1 MMNLKATEMKQTI
14 IISLIVGLLAFFG
27 GYFLNQAKLISAQNF
42 NKRAGN
48 KQIQTNTS
56 QGNNVKINSLSGAV
70 KAINGNTLTLKIN
83 QSDER
88 TVETDSQTKIYILEE
103 KSQEQYRKEMAEYNK
118 KIQEQTN
125 NQTKLPEATMA
136 PLVSN
141 LSPEVFA
148 KKTGLFSDIKN
159 GITITAVAAGQD
171 IKDAKQF
178 KATEIFIPPAPNTAN
193 NAIIQPL
200 K

>member
-1 MMNLKATEMKQTI
+1 MKQTI
-14 IISLIVGLLAFFG
+14 IISLIVGCLAFFG

-48 KQIQTNTS
+48 KQIQANTS

-103 KSQEQYRKEMAEYNK
+103 KSQEQYQKEMAEYNK

-136 PLVSN
+136 PLVSS

-148 KKTGLFSDIKN
+148 KVNASLSDIKN
-159 GITITAVAAGQD
+159 GLTITVVAAGQD

-193 NAIIQPL
+193 NAIIQPV